1 MYVITIKLKTM
12 TQYITLTWRKI
23 ETLEKPGFYHLPF
36 YSDDHDVEVVYAT
49 PNDSDARMKV
59 IIVKM
64 DDGSYQDFYYNAED
78 EVFKPLTLSYDE
90 EDLDGEENTTFAES
104 WKNEDVG
111 VDCPE
116 EFANC
121 IGHSEDIFDF

>member
-1 MYVITIKLKTM
+1 M

-78 EVFKPLTLSYDE
+78 QVFKPLTISYDLS
-90 EDLDGEENTTFAES
+90 DLGGDQLNVKFGYNWENE
-104 WKNEDVG
+104 WVG

-121 IGHSEDIFDF
+121 IGHGEDIFEF

>member
-1 MYVITIKLKTM
+1 M

-78 EVFKPLTLSYDE
+78 QVFKPLTLSYDE
-90 EDLDGEENTTFAES
+90 EDLDDEENTTFAES
-104 WKNEDVG
+104 WKNERAG

-121 IGHSEDIFDF
+121 FGHDEDIFAF